1 MSSNFKLFFS
11 SFDFFFFSQ
20 KQKVMKLKLR
30 KWDAHTHLSKKPG
43 SIILLIGKR
52 GTGKSHLLKYLA
64 HIFSQLH
71 RPDGNPLI
79 DMAIGM
85 SPTDE
90 SNETLQ
96 AFLPRTLIYSDFS
109 ESLFENVVTEQRKR
123 IKQGKPIRRILF
135 FLDDCGFD
143 AKKIF
148 KSPVMKRLFYNGR
161 HVHVGL
167 CFTLQYIMDLD
178 TSFRTNVDITI
189 VLREQIQAN
198 RERYYKYFFGQFPT
212 QRAFNMA
219 LDACTENYGALVTAN
234 NLTISNEI
242 NQSVFWMRAPREVP
256 DSRLGNPML
265 WAMDE
270 QAYEDT
276 EFKED
281 QTGKTVRRVEPV
293 P

>member
-1 MSSNFKLFFS
+1 MVIMSLALKKFDLSTVPKHFVMLAIGRRRSGKTTAILSLMKAFKNRYDFAVVFCGSLATCEEYQRVVPP
-11 SFDFFFFSQ
+11 SFVHKEWDVKLVESMVARQ
-20 KQKVMKLKLR
+20 ERKRESKQKVE
-30 KWDAHTHLSKKPG
+30 D
-43 SIILLIGKR
+43 ILLVMDD
-52 GTGKSHLLKYLA
+52 LA
-64 HIFSQLH
+64 F
-71 RPDGNPLI
+71 NP
-79 DMAIGM
+79 
-85 SPTDE
+85 S
-90 SNETLQ
+90 
-96 AFLPRTLIYSDFS
+96 
-109 ESLFENVVTEQRKR
+109 
-123 IKQGKPIRRILF
+123 
-135 FLDDCGFD
+135 
-143 AKKIF
+143 IF
-148 KSPVMKRLFYNGR
+148 KSKVMKRLFYNGR
-161 HVHVGL
+161 HVHIGL
-167 CFTLQYIMDLD
+167 VFTLQYIMDLD
-178 TSFRTNVDITI
+178 TSFRTNVDVCIC
-189 VLREQIQAN
+189 LREQIQAN